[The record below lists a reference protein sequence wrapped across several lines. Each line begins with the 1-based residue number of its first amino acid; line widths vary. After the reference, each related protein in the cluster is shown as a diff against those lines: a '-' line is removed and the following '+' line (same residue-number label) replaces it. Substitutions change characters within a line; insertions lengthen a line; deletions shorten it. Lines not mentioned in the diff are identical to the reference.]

1 MDSADPQTS
10 NGNASSSQ
18 MVSSLDSNGTVPSE
32 APERV
37 RFPRISTRRFY
48 SCMCCSNHI
57 LDIPR
62 PTSNRLAVVFLV
74 CRYQSLFAYLL
85 MLSCK
90 KMLNL
95 ETVFFFLLFAFCF
108 LKSDRRVICNSTQL
122 VNVWFDSPDN
132 FWVYDDDG
140 RHVFS
145 VYCNRCNEPIGYRM
159 LTVGQ
164 ASNEPVL
171 LYRSRLLLWDGD
183 FTIYADTYRIADV
196 GND

>member
-18 MVSSLDSNGTVPSE
+18 VVSSADSNGTIPSE

-62 PTSNRLAVVFLV
+62 PTSNRLAVFL
-74 CRYQSLFAYLL
+74 
-85 MLSCK
+85 
-90 KMLNL
+90 
-95 ETVFFFLLFAFCF
+95 
-108 LKSDRRVICNSTQL
+108 SDRRVICNSNQL
-122 VNVWFDSPDN
+122 VNVWFDSPDD

-159 LTVGQ
+159 LTAGQ

-183 FTIYADTYRIADV
+183 FTIYADTHRIADV
-196 GND
+196 DND